1 MNKHKLIPVLGA
13 VLVLQVLL
21 AVVLNWGGL
30 AGQSENGNTQLL
42 SFTADQIDEIR
53 IEDGESSVELK
64 KADQAWRL
72 PEIDFPAGAEQLNSL
87 FEKLTDPR
95 VDWPIATT
103 GVAAKRFKVADD
115 DYERKIT
122 FSKGGETVAVLY
134 LGTSPGYRQLHARLN
149 GSDDV
154 YLIEFSMYDAQVDTD
169 DWIDK
174 GILHRNVEEITAV
187 NLPDLVLKK
196 QSDSWTI
203 EGLKED
209 EQPNV
214 TEIESLVKKAA
225 GLSIDGVRGKEPK
238 KEYGFDDRPK
248 TVVLTL
254 SNGDSLTYQLAKPE
268 NDAHYVVKSSALE
281 HYLSVPQYVV
291 KPLVEPDRQKLV
303 QPKGA
308 EPEGEAEENT
318 DGK

>member
-1 MNKHKLIPVLGA
+1 MNKQKLIPVLGA

-42 SFTADQIDEIR
+42 SVTADQIDGIR
-53 IEDGESSVELK
+53 IEDGESSVELNK
-64 KADQAWRL
+64 VDQAWWL
-72 PEIDFPAGAEQLNSL
+72 PEIDFPAGDEQVNNL
-87 FEKLTDPR
+87 FEKLVDQR
-95 VDWPIATT
+95 SDWPIATT
-103 GVAAKRFKVADD
+103 SVAAKRFKVADD

-149 GSDDV
+149 GSDDI
-154 YLIEFSMYDAQVDTD
+154 YLIEFSIYDAQVGTD

-174 GILHRNVEEITAV
+174 SILHLDVEEITAV
-187 NLPDLVLKK
+187 RLPDLVLKK
-196 QSDSWTI
+196 QNDSWTV
-203 EGLKED
+203 EGLNEG
-209 EQPNV
+209 EQPDNV
-214 TEIESLVKKAA
+214 EIELLVKKAA

-238 KEYGFDDRPK
+238 KEYGFDGKPK

-254 SNGDSLTYQLAKPE
+254 SNGDNVTYQLVKPE
-268 NDAHYVVKSSALE
+268 NDTHYVLKSSSLE

-291 KPLVEPDRQKLV
+291 KPLLEPDRQKLV
-303 QPKGA
+303 QPKDA
-308 EPEGEAEENT
+308 EPEEKAESMNGE
-318 DGK
+318 